1 MARKISSLLTESD
14 IKPNVY
20 VQNIET
26 PFGPWIIGASD
37 LGIRW
42 IKIVDTHHVID
53 KPNQNTRQAAA
64 ELAQYFAGGLRQFSV
79 KTDLEGYTAFSVR
92 VWQALTE
99 IPYGKT
105 ISYAQMA
112 NILGDPKCIRAAATA
127 NGRNP
132 IPIIVPCHRV
142 IGSDG
147 SLTGFALG
155 LDVKKHLLSLENPQK
170 YVDHQMTLGF

>member
-1 MARKISSLLTESD
+1 MDRKISSLLTESD

-20 VQNIET
+20 VQNIVT
-26 PFGPWIIGASD
+26 PYGTWIVGASAT
-37 LGIRW
+37 GIRW
-42 IKIVDTHHVID
+42 IKIVDTYHVTD
-53 KPNQNTRQAAA
+53 KPNEHTQHAAA
-64 ELAQYFAGGLRQFSV
+64 ELTQYFAGELKQFSV
-79 KTDLEGYTAFSVR
+79 KTDLEGYTEFSVR
-92 VWQALTE
+92 VWKALTE
-99 IPYGKT
+99 IPYGKS

-132 IPIIVPCHRV
+132 IPIIIPCHRV

-155 LDVKKHLLSLENPQK
+155 LDVKKHLLSIENPQK
-170 YVDHQMTLGF
+170 YLDHQMTLEF

>member
-1 MARKISSLLTESD
+1 MIY
-14 IKPNVY
+14 IK
-20 VQNIET
+20 
-26 PFGPWIIGASD
+26 
-37 LGIRW
+37 W
-42 IKIVDTHHVID
+42 IKIVDTFHVVD
-53 KPNQNTRQAAA
+53 KPNEHTRQAAA
-64 ELAQYFAGGLRQFSV
+64 ELAQYFTGELKQFSV
-79 KTDLEGYTAFSVR
+79 KTDLEGYTEFSVR

-99 IPYGKT
+99 IPYVKT

-132 IPIIVPCHRV
+132 IPIIIPFHRV
-142 IGSDG
+142 IGSDCG
-147 SLTGFALG
+147 LTGFALG